1 MYIFIFSGFFMY
13 FFCALSRTLFCT
25 EKRQGISFQNI
36 PCPSPCVHFNLLI
49 ILFLLIMID
58 QQSNHCKYCNSDN
71 PCERIL
77 IPFCFC
83 SFYIL
88 PGRLADVLCVSV
100 FCFRLFGVFFCIF
113 SFICFFCNCRCW
125 CLGRFCSL
133 SGLVSLLL
141 LRPQL
146 VSVSPVALA
155 TSVGVT
161 LTSATASTLS
171 SQYPGV
177 PSSILLFSPDLPSLL
192 FRQP

>member
-1 MYIFIFSGFFMY
+1 MYIFIFSGSS
-13 FFCALSRTLFCT
+13 CISSVLCQELFCT
-25 EKRQGISFQNI
+25 EKDRGYLSRIF
-36 PCPSPCVHFNLLI
+36 PVLLPACHFNLLI

-88 PGRLADVLCVSV
+88 PGCLTAVLCVRV

-125 CLGRFCSL
+125 CLSRFCSLSWCRCLVPWQSL
-133 SGLVSLLL
+133 SGLVS
-141 LRPQL
+141 R
-146 VSVSPVALA
+146 
-155 TSVGVT
+155 
-161 LTSATASTLS
+161 
-171 SQYPGV
+171 
-177 PSSILLFSPDLPSLL
+177 SL
-192 FRQP
+192 

>member
-1 MYIFIFSGFFMY
+1 MY
-13 FFCALSRTLFCT
+13 FFCALSRTLLHR
-25 EKRQGISFQNI
+25 KRQGISFQNI

-88 PGRLADVLCVSV
+88 PGCLTAVLCVSV

-125 CLGRFCSL
+125 CLGRFCGL
-133 SGLVSLLL
+133 SWGWCLCCFCGLSWC
-141 LRPQL
+141 RC
-146 VSVSPVALA
+146 
-155 TSVGVT
+155 
-161 LTSATASTLS
+161 LS
-171 SQYPGV
+171 R
-177 PSSILLFSPDLPSLL
+177 L
-192 FRQP
+192 

>member
-1 MYIFIFSGFFMY
+1 MY
-13 FFCALSRTLFCT
+13 FFCALSRTLLHR
-25 EKRQGISFQNI
+25 KRQGISFQNI

-88 PGRLADVLCVSV
+88 PGCLTAVLCVRV
-100 FCFRLFGVFFCIF
+100 FCFRLLV
-113 SFICFFCNCRCW
+113 
-125 CLGRFCSL
+125 LHSL
-133 SGLVSLLL
+133 LPLHLHSLLL
-141 LRPQL
+141 
-146 VSVSPVALA
+146 
-155 TSVGVT
+155 
-161 LTSATASTLS
+161 
-171 SQYPGV
+171 YPGV
-177 PSSILLFSPDLPSLL
+177 PSSILRFFPDPPSLL

>member
-1 MYIFIFSGFFMY
+1 MY
-13 FFCALSRTLFCT
+13 FFCALSRTLLHR
-25 EKRQGISFQNI
+25 KRQGISFQNI

-88 PGRLADVLCVSV
+88 PGCLTAVLCVRV

-125 CLGRFCSL
+125 CLSRFWQPQLVPVSPLPLQSL
-133 SGLVSLLL
+133 SGLVS
-141 LRPQL
+141 R
-146 VSVSPVALA
+146 
-155 TSVGVT
+155 
-161 LTSATASTLS
+161 
-171 SQYPGV
+171 
-177 PSSILLFSPDLPSLL
+177 SL
-192 FRQP
+192 

>member
-1 MYIFIFSGFFMY
+1 MY
-13 FFCALSRTLFCT
+13 FFCALSRTLLHR
-25 EKRQGISFQNI
+25 KRQGISFQNI

-100 FCFRLFGVFFCIF
+100 FCFRLFGSFFCIF

-125 CLGRFCSL
+125 CLGRFCGL
-133 SGLVSLLL
+133 QLVLVSQLLL
-141 LRPQL
+141 QL
-146 VSVSPVALA
+146 LLVLYSHLQSSPVSLM
-155 TSVGVT
+155 
-161 LTSATASTLS
+161 LYLRH
-171 SQYPGV
+171 
-177 PSSILLFSPDLPSLL
+177 LP
-192 FRQP
+192 